1 MRTPLALAACVLT
14 CSAFAQPGSTPTTPA
29 PAAQPDKPAQ
39 PLTTPG
45 VAVPDGPVVQ
55 KSEIDG
61 ILIEDLKIG
70 SGYEVKPGGAVVA
83 NGQGDM
89 KGKLFRIAHIG
100 YYDYLD
106 TVGILAALE
115 QVLATVTDKPV
126 EFGSAVEA
134 AQRVFAASRNRQ
146 EAEVAGARS

>member
-1 MRTPLALAACVLT
+1 
-14 CSAFAQPGSTPTTPA
+14 
-29 PAAQPDKPAQ
+29 
-39 PLTTPG
+39 
-45 VAVPDGPVVQ
+45 
-55 KSEIDG
+55 
-61 ILIEDLKIG
+61 
-70 SGYEVKPGGAVVA
+70 
-83 NGQGDM
+83 M

-134 AQRVFAASRNRQ
+134 AQRVFAASRSRQ
-146 EAEVAGARS
+146 EPEVAGARS